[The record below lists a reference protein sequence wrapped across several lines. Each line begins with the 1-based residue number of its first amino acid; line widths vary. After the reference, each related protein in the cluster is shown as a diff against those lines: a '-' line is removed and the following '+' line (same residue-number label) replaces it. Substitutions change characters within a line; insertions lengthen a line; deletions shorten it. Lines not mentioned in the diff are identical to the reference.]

1 MDSLDMKLNLQ
12 NFSYKNI
19 KTIYIATTFTTIVV
33 YILLLRSIYYFDDIW
48 PFFEGSWPFLVL
60 HGVLIIVGIVLAIKL
75 KEGRVLLWLTAI
87 ANLIA
92 LCSIGFYF
100 MVAI

>member
-1 MDSLDMKLNLQ
+1 MGDDMKTDLR

-19 KTIYIATTFTTIVV
+19 KNIYIATTFMTIVV
-33 YILLLRSIYYFDDIW
+33 YILLLRSVYYFDDLW

-60 HGVLIIVGIVLAIKL
+60 HGLLIVVGIALAIKM
-75 KEGRVLLWLTAI
+75 KEGRVFLWLTAI

-100 MVAI
+100 IVAI